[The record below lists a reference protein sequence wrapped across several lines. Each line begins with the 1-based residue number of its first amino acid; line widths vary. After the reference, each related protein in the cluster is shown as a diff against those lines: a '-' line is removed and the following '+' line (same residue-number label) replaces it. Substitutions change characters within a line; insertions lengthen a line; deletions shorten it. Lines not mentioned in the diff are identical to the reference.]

1 MKMKTTMRIT
11 LIAAIATAAVIRLAS
26 PAMAQSGWIDI
37 TKEVEKV
44 IGSKSSETTYY
55 LKQNSVRNVKSV
67 NLRGVI
73 YREAI
78 FAFMWS
84 GTTGRQTYSFDCA
97 EYSYKMNSQAP
108 GYWFN
113 LEWITPGYDKTSFSW
128 FAFKYLCGD
137 KPDPWVLVSESV
149 DGEKLYLNQKAAYR
163 ITRARHGTVYTFVG
177 AFVQPKQSVANY
189 GNTQGLV
196 HWPELPKFQNVGA
209 IEGDTNLR
217 RVYVACKT
225 KSIGI
230 YSLIDAAGDE
240 GIALEEANPGSVAS
254 AIVEAV
260 CR

>member
-1 MKMKTTMRIT
+1 MNKAVRIAF
-11 LIAAIATAAVIRLAS
+11 AATIATAFVQLPGPVI
-26 PAMAQSGWIDI
+26 AQSGWIDI
-37 TKEVEKV
+37 TQEVEKI
-44 IGSKSSETTYY
+44 IGRKPSATTYF
-55 LKQNSVRNVKSV
+55 LKSNSVRNVKSV
-67 NLRGVI
+67 NLRGVN

-78 FAFMWS
+78 FSFVWS
-84 GTTGRQTYSFDCA
+84 GTTSRQTYSFNCS

-137 KPDPWVLVSESV
+137 KPDPWGLVSESV

-163 ITRARHGTVYTFVG
+163 LTRARYGTVYTFVG
-177 AFVQPKQSVANY
+177 AFVQPKRGVANDEKS
-189 GNTQGLV
+189 QGLIQ
-196 HWPELPKFQNVGA
+196 WPGLPKFQDVGA
-209 IEGDTNLR
+209 IEGGTDVR

-230 YSLIDAAGDE
+230 YSLTDAAGDE
-240 GIALEEANPGSVAS
+240 GILLEEANPGSVAS
-254 AIVEAV
+254 GILEAV